1 MNNNKQEELSI
12 ILDKLNGLEDSI
24 YNMNRKIN
32 LIGDKLEVKGHRR
45 KYTDAELYELKTKM
59 SWNELSRETGISVS
73 SLRYH
78 VKVYEKENDLE
89 VII

>member
-1 MNNNKQEELSI
+1 MNKDKQEELSI
-12 ILDKLNGLEDSI
+12 ILNKLNDIEDSI

-32 LIGDKLEVKGHRR
+32 LIGDKLEVKGHRK

-59 SWNELSRETGISVS
+59 SWKELSRETGISVS

-89 VII
+89 III

>member
-1 MNNNKQEELSI
+1 MNNDKQEELRI
-12 ILDKLNGLEDSI
+12 ILEKLNGLEDSI

-32 LIGDKLEVKGHRR
+32 LIGDKLQLQGHRK
-45 KYTDAELYELKTKM
+45 KYTDRELYELKTKM
-59 SWNELSRETGISVS
+59 SWKELSRETGISVS

-89 VII
+89 III

>member
-1 MNNNKQEELSI
+1 MNNDKQEELSI
-12 ILDKLNGLEDSI
+12 ILEKLNGLEDSI

-32 LIGDKLEVKGHRR
+32 LIGDKLELKGHRK
-45 KYTDAELYELKTKM
+45 KYTDRELYELKTKM

-89 VII
+89 III

>member
-12 ILDKLNGLEDSI
+12 ILEKLNGLEDSI

-32 LIGDKLEVKGHRR
+32 LIGDKLQLHGHRK
-45 KYTDAELYELKTKM
+45 KYTDRELYELKTKM
-59 SWNELSRETGISVS
+59 SWKELSRETGISVS

-89 VII
+89 III

>member
-1 MNNNKQEELSI
+1 MNKDKQEELSI
-12 ILDKLNGLEDSI
+12 ILEKLNSIEDSI

-59 SWNELSRETGISVS
+59 SWKELSRETGISVS

-89 VII
+89 IVI